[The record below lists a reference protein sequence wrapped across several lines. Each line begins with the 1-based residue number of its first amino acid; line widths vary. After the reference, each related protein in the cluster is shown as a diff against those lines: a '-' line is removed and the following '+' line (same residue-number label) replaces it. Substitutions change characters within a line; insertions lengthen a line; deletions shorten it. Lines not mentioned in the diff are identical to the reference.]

1 MNNLRGFLM
10 RRMIFGLAFLFCG
23 VFGFAAQGTAAC
35 LAPANLNDL
44 ASQIASGLNAN
55 RESNSLGR
63 LTFNAELSQAAM
75 SHACDMS
82 VHHYVDHRG
91 TDGSNSQ
98 DRVRQM
104 GYRDCLVAENL
115 AWGYPDPNQIVQGWM
130 TSPGHRSNMLLAN
143 ARDFGVGIVD
153 SDRGPIWVLVLAR
166 SC

>member
-1 MNNLRGFLM
+1 M
-10 RRMIFGLAFLFCG
+10 RHLFSAIGTVAFMCIG
-23 VFGFAAQGTAAC
+23 AAVQAQGAC
-35 LAPANLNDL
+35 LAPANVNDL
-44 ASQIASGLNAN
+44 ATQIAAGLNAN

-82 VHHYVDHRG
+82 ANNYVDHRG

-104 GYRDCLVAENL
+104 GYHDCLVAENL
-115 AWGYPDPNQIVQGWM
+115 AWGYPDPSQIVSGWM
-130 TSPGHRSNMLLAN
+130 TSPHHRSNMLLAN

-153 SDRGPIWVLVLAR
+153 SARGPIWVLVLAR

>member
-1 MNNLRGFLM
+1 MTRPLLVLGTLM
-10 RRMIFGLAFLFCG
+10 CAALSAQ
-23 VFGFAAQGTAAC
+23 AQAQGAC
-35 LAPANLNDL
+35 LAPANVNDL
-44 ASQIASGLNAN
+44 ATQIAAGLNAN

-82 VHHYVDHRG
+82 ANNYVDHRG

-104 GYRDCLVAENL
+104 GYNDCLVAENL
-115 AWGYPDPNQIVQGWM
+115 AWGYPDPSQIVQGWM
-130 TSPGHRSNMLLAN
+130 TSPSHRSNMLLAN
-143 ARDFGVGIVD
+143 VRDFGVGIVE
-153 SDRGPIWVLVLAR
+153 SARGPIWVLVLAR